1 MMWDASCFPSTP
13 CTSCGVARRPV
24 RVVLTFLKGP
34 NFFLG
39 GGWPGEFSKRRITNP
54 LKVKNETTRFRCLYL
69 GTDTIPSGQRFL
81 FLLCNE
87 HRETD
92 IKKINIGVGKASAG
106 LAAWGPRG
114 FEGPQRLQN
123 SKLCCG
129 FFLGLHFVLL
139 LRDLGVT
146 RLITIGRPIKST
158 GKGPPAGY
166 LPHRE

>member
-1 MMWDASCFPSTP
+1 MRCFLFPFNTLYIMRRCSKTCESCLDIFEGSE
-13 CTSCGVARRPV
+13 
-24 RVVLTFLKGP
+24 
-34 NFFLG
+34 FFFG
-39 GGWPGEFSKRRITNP
+39 GGGVTGRITNP